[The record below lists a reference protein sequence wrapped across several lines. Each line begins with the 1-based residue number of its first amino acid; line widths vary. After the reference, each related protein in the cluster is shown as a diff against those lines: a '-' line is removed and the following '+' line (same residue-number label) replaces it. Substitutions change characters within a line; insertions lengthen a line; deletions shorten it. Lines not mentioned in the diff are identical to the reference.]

1 MPDEEVKETKLRML
15 KASEGESK
23 DLRKKRYV
31 MYLKCHHQW
40 KKMKG
45 NQTRFIISN
54 KIIQDPFRS
63 MPLYHLQGLNIL
75 Q

>member
-23 DLRKKRYV
+23 DLRKKDV
-31 MYLKCHHQW
+31 MYLKFHHQW
-40 KKMKG
+40 MKMKG

-54 KIIQDPFRS
+54 KIIQVPFHS
-63 MPLYHLQGLNIL
+63 MPLYSLQGLNIL